1 MRTILRFL
9 HWVLFLVVALVAV
22 IFVVQNRH
30 PVEVSLWPFPFVQEA
45 PLFAVIVACL
55 LFGFLF
61 GAMSA
66 WLSGGGTRRRARDLA
81 RANDEKARQISQ
93 LQRDLAAARGN
104 LPGPARSSGNPGG
117 NPGITHAA

>member
-1 MRTILRFL
+1 MRSILRFL

-66 WLSGGGTRRRARDLA
+66 WLSGGGSRRRGRDLA
-81 RANDEKARQISQ
+81 RLNEEKSRQINQ
-93 LQRDLAAARGN
+93 LQRELATLRPG
-104 LPGPARSSGNPGG
+104 LPGPARPGS